1 MLGFDSVA
9 GYEKHTAY
17 MEALIGRYGNRIAKG
32 RFTLAGREYVLA
44 ANNGENHLHGGPKGY
59 DKVVWTAR
67 PSTDAN
73 GANLELTYLSRDGE
87 EGYPGALKITD
98 YYDRLAVNGAIST
111 LDAAARGLT
120 RDVLRDANGKA
131 GDFAAW
137 ARSHAPR
144 LAPAKSALDEIVGT
158 GEITVSR
165 LTVAAGQ
172 VRELVAG

>member
-1 MLGFDSVA
+1 MEAMLAGASEVRQADPLGALRTLAVHGLTRLAADTRRPVTEVA
-9 GYEKHTAY
+9 G
-17 MEALIGRYGNRIAKG
+17 IGFAAAEHLRIAELK
-32 RFTLAGREYVLA
+32 
-44 ANNGENHLHGGPKGY
+44 
-59 DKVVWTAR
+59 AR
-67 PSTDAN
+67 A
-73 GANLELTYLSRDGE
+73 
-87 EGYPGALKITD
+87 GALKITD

-120 RDVLRDANGKA
+120 RDVLRDANGEA

-144 LAPAKSALDEIVGT
+144 LAPAKSALDDIVGT

>member
-1 MLGFDSVA
+1 MDALSGKLDAILTPRQRSQHAETVARMMAGGVPAGPATRLSMLDHLGSIPALTRLAADTRRPVTEVA
-9 GYEKHTAY
+9 G
-17 MEALIGRYGNRIAKG
+17 IGFAAAEHLRI
-32 RFTLAGREYVLA
+32 
-44 ANNGENHLHGGPKGY
+44 GELK
-59 DKVVWTAR
+59 AR
-67 PSTDAN
+67 A
-73 GANLELTYLSRDGE
+73 
-87 EGYPGALKITD
+87 GALKITD

-137 ARSHAPR
+137 ARSNAAR

-158 GEITVSR
+158 GEISVSR

-172 VRELVAG
+172 VRELVGA